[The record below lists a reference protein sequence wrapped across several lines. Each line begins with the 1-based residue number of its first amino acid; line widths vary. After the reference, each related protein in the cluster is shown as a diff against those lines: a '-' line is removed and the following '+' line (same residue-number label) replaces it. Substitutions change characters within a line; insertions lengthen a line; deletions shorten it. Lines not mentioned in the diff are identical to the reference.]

1 MCRII
6 IYMPKFKLTGWL
18 THVYKLITYV
28 PISDPRGPYI
38 LLMKVL
44 NLKPY
49 KNNYSYSF
57 ILLKLDFSGDNGRC
71 TKVQKSVPMISDSC
85 CWFLLCTDVYHL
97 HHVDRWTDL
106 NLKCQV
112 WKLYFRILK
121 VLFINPFI
129 NIWPNQNTEWKMLDP
144 FGSLRVWEQSEFKVK
159 TYSRTQYECLVLIAL
174 ASEPIPTVW
183 LLRWLLLRRD

>member
-1 MCRII
+1 
-6 IYMPKFKLTGWL
+6 MPKFKLTDWL
-18 THVYKLITYV
+18 THVYKLIKYF

-57 ILLKLDFSGDNGRC
+57 ILLNLDFSEDNGRC
-71 TKVQKSVPMISDSC
+71 AKVQKSVPMLSDSC
-85 CWFLLCTDVYHL
+85 CRLSLCTDVYHL
-97 HHVDRWTDL
+97 HHL
-106 NLKCQV
+106 G
-112 WKLYFRILK
+112 RISTWNAK
-121 VLFINPFI
+121 SENFIFGYLRCCLLI
-129 NIWPNQNTEWKMLDP
+129 HLSTSDPNQNTEWKMLDP
-144 FGSLRVWEQSEFKVK
+144 LGSLRVWEQSELKGK
-159 TYSRTQYECLVLIAL
+159 TYSRTQYECLVLIVL